1 MNTSSTTERLLRRDR
16 AVVIALISVLF
27 LLAGLYTVFGVG
39 MNMTAVQMTAMRG
52 MRDMP
57 GVNAPGSWSPG
68 YAVLVFLMW
77 WVMMMAMM
85 LPSVSPTVL
94 LYSALLRR
102 GSDADR
108 IPLISAMFLAGYLA
122 AWAAFSLVAASTQ
135 WALEAVGVVS
145 ATMMTLTSTA
155 PGALVL
161 ILAGLFQFS
170 PLKQACLDQ
179 CRSPAKFI
187 TERKR
192 PGAVGAFRMG
202 TEHGTY
208 CLGCCWSLMALL
220 FVGGIMNLYWIVG
233 LATFIAVEKLMP
245 FGDRIAKLGGGGLM
259 VWGAAVLASALW

>member
-1 MNTSSTTERLLRRDR
+1 MNSSGATERLLRRDR

-57 GVNAPGSWSPG
+57 GANGSGSWSLG

-94 LYSALLRR
+94 LYSALLRS

-122 AWAAFSLVAASTQ
+122 TWAAFSLVAASTQ
-135 WALEAVGVVS
+135 WALETMGVVS
-145 ATMMTLTSTA
+145 ATMMTLTSTV
-155 PGALVL
+155 PGAIVL

-202 TEHGTY
+202 VEHGTY
-208 CLGCCWSLMALL
+208 CLGCCWSLMTLL

-233 LATFIAVEKLMP
+233 LATFIAIEKLMP
-245 FGDRIAKLGGGGLM
+245 FGDRIAKLAGGGLM
-259 VWGAAVLASALW
+259 VWGGVVLASVL